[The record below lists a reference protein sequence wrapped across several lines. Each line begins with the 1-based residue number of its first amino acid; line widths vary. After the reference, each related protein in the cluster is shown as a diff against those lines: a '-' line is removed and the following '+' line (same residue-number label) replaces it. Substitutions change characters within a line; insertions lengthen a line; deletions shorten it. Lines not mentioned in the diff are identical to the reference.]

1 MRFGQT
7 LHDISTQ
14 AIVLTQMSN
23 FKDAGSR
30 LRNASL
36 TELALYPS
44 LKTQCFL
51 TLFRRIKRVSRDE
64 HLLDQVTLPCQGFIY
79 RQQFLRGVLQS
90 PCNKSVTQRGFEAI
104 EQPILNKVLDQ
115 IKEQSAYPSSAV

>member
-64 HLLDQVTLPCQGFIY
+64 DEHVLDQGPCPVKVLSTINNSS
-79 RQQFLRGVLQS
+79 GVLHS

-104 EQPILNKVLDQ
+104 ERPILNRYW
-115 IKEQSAYPSSAV
+115 IK